1 MKKLMYLSGI
11 VILSAIIFMAGCK
24 KDEDPEVVGDP
35 TIALVSGAG
44 FISGDTQ
51 LPADAEFTVKISAAM
66 NVNTEKKLVRLE
78 VTRSFTPATKSGT
91 TDTTYTFNIDNEE
104 QVLIELTTNAYPQVG
119 QEVFEYVIFDQVGHS
134 DAISITITTEQNV
147 TSWLDVDMGSYNDPT
162 GSFLAT
168 STGGVYVKVEAF
180 DHQEIIDLIFY
191 LGAVVNGST
200 FAGPADPTVQDI
212 FNLNNDPA
220 WTTFNDTRIISP
232 APIGYEAFNAIG
244 DTYQFPGF
252 EDSQSETFAD
262 KLEKDDVIYFKTADG
277 KKGFLKLNS
286 INGRGDYINIDV
298 KVEKSGL
305 LKTVPV
311 LNARFLISN

>member
-24 KDEDPEVVGDP
+24 KDDDPEILGDP
-35 TIALVSGAG
+35 TITLVNEAG
-44 FISGDTQ
+44 FVSGDTQ

-66 NVNTEKKLVRLE
+66 NINTEKKLVRLE
-78 VTRSFTPATKSGT
+78 VTRSFTPATKSENA
-91 TDTTYTFNIDNEE
+91 DTTYIFNIDNEE

-119 QEVFEYVIFDQVGHS
+119 QELFEYVIFDQAGKS
-134 DAISITITTEQNV
+134 DAVSITITTEQNV
-147 TSWLDVDMGSYNDPT
+147 TSWLNVDMGSYNDPT

-180 DHQEIIDLIFY
+180 DHQDIIDLIFY
-191 LGAVVNGST
+191 LGAVNGST
-200 FAGPADPTVQDI
+200 FAAPADPTVQDI

-232 APIGYEAFNAIG
+232 APIGYAEFDAIG
-244 DTYQFPGF
+244 DTYQFPEF
-252 EDSQSETFAD
+252 EDSESETFAD
-262 KLEKDDVIYFKTADG
+262 KLEKDDVIYFKTADD

-298 KVEKSGL
+298 KVEKGGTT
-305 LKTVPV
+305 KTAPA
-311 LNARFLISN
+311 LNARFRISI